1 MDPKLLNTLKL
12 IAATLVTAAASV
24 IALKASGTVEVSKWL
39 TDTAVAISAL
49 GGAFGIV
56 SSGLAKPTE
65 PKPGDTPAPTP
76 PVQP

>member
-12 IAATLVTAAASV
+12 IAATLVTAAASI

-39 TDTAVAISAL
+39 TDTAVAVSAL

-56 SSGLAKPTE
+56 SSGLKPTE
-65 PKPGDTPAPTP
+65 SKPVEPPAPTP
-76 PVQP
+76 PVDP